1 MRNGD
6 ENADDIAGRFTGT
19 YTGADARSCK
29 YGTTCEITDKKGKG
43 LPESGKGEALEIP
56 HSPEKEPVSCL
67 TDWHYSSRDAYL
79 SALKGRD
86 GLSSPSVLALT
97 AHIAA
102 YQQGA
107 PWLDALRVYLKDN
120 LTYISDK
127 MNAAFP
133 ELNWQIPQ
141 STYLAWLDL
150 RPLNIDDN
158 ALQKALIEQEK
169 VAIMPGYTYGEE
181 GRGFVRLNAGCPRSK
196 LEKGVA
202 GLINAIRAVR

>member
-1 MRNGD
+1 
-6 ENADDIAGRFTGT
+6 
-19 YTGADARSCK
+19 
-29 YGTTCEITDKKGKG
+29 
-43 LPESGKGEALEIP
+43 
-56 HSPEKEPVSCL
+56 
-67 TDWHYSSRDAYL
+67 
-79 SALKGRD
+79 
-86 GLSSPSVLALT
+86 
-97 AHIAA
+97 
-102 YQQGA
+102 
-107 PWLDALRVYLKDN
+107 
-120 LTYISDK
+120 

-181 GRGFVRLNAGCPRSK
+181 GRGFCPSQCRLPTFETG
-196 LEKGVA
+196 KGVA